1 MRKYI
6 TLIMIVSMLVVTSGC
21 GNELS
26 KVASNHSE
34 IMLNSLENKAEAK
47 SFSVE
52 KPNVEKLSSEL
63 INRIVQDTDDQYK
76 VKDFSTEEDIEQHL
90 REVTSSD
97 LAANITDVYYEERDG
112 GLYLVPTELFPW
124 VNTDQPY
131 ELKQMNDFEYQLIQ
145 SNESDLYGS
154 YTIEINFLYE
164 NNHWI
169 IKNFT
174 IK

>member
-1 MRKYI
+1 MKKYI
-6 TLIMIVSMLVVTSGC
+6 TLTMIVSMLAVTSGC

-63 INRIVQDTDDQYK
+63 INRIVQDTDDQYR
-76 VKDFSTEEDIEQHL
+76 VKDFNTEEDIEQHL